1 MATTTEGAPCRPG
14 GWTGKSA
21 SLCVLLYRSK
31 TLAKGS
37 WVLGNSGQPIVQ
49 PGDSGA
55 DNDRKI
61 MPQVVFLLS
70 LSRFWE
76 LRPKTKLRGGNTSR
90 RGGSVGVSP
99 TAAAC

>member
-14 GWTGKSA
+14 GWTSKSA

-37 WVLGNSGQPIVQ
+37 WVLDNNGQPIPIVQ

-61 MPQVVFLLS
+61 MPQVNFLVS
-70 LSRFWE
+70 LSRV
-76 LRPKTKLRGGNTSR
+76 LKLLPKPKLRRVAT
-90 RGGSVGVSP
+90 V
-99 TAAAC
+99 